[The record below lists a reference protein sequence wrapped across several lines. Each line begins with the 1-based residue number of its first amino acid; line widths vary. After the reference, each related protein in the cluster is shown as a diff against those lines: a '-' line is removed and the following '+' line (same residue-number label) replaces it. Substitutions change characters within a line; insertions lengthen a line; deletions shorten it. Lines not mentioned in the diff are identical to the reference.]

1 MDFIKGNDLVR
12 IDPSGID
19 ISGAGHIVIDSNSIT
34 GDISITGDVSMNGKV
49 SISDNF
55 DVTGDIKLTNN
66 GAIKFDDTQFMI
78 KTVNDS
84 ENDYLHITAPLC
96 IHADPGVPPE
106 LDRLGWNGDR
116 NLTYDADYIT
126 NTPVG
131 DAGGW
136 YLVRQTKNATGI
148 EDLDDNFHFGI
159 SAGEKDDNDAGAF
172 QVGHHYSRNVSI
184 YDYDEVLFYNHDNSI
199 WQIWDRSALETLL
212 SRYNGAYLE
221 NISGIKKSSRS
232 EVPHNIYG
240 HVRIADT
247 PDPQLFYV
255 VKNTADALENPGLAS
270 QRWLEW
276 HGHAFSDSFYVR
288 RSDGQP
294 VRLKNKVKVDVSGN
308 LNVGGTINCSR
319 ISGGGV
325 LVVEGDDI
333 IGNPWPPHESLI
345 IDSKP
350 VLKLQRKSE
359 LMNGDGTNIFNNSAF
374 SINLERYSNAGTTYP
389 YTKAH
394 FNLTTNGS
402 STSYTDNTVITLVDT
417 GKVGIGTTSPSYA
430 LDVNG
435 DIGASGSIHAPNYM
449 NPSDRRIKTEITNVD
464 DDRALQQVN
473 ALESKEYHYISKRQK
488 IKTVGFIAQEVKEV
502 IPNAVLLCKDFIPDE
517 MRTIAEPQWEGNV
530 LTIPDLDMS
539 GAFTGKAKFYVSN
552 EPSGNDEVCKEV
564 LIKEVHMN
572 ESTPLFP
579 KTKFVA
585 EFEKQ
590 WDNVFFY
597 GKEVTDFHTIDKNKI
612 FALHHSAIQ
621 ELSRRNTFLREEVS
635 IKTNK
640 ITSIEVR
647 LEALETALL
656 AMQTLVEALH

>member
-1 MDFIKGNDLVR
+1 
-12 IDPSGID
+12 
-19 ISGAGHIVIDSNSIT
+19 
-34 GDISITGDVSMNGKV
+34 
-49 SISDNF
+49 
-55 DVTGDIKLTNN
+55 
-66 GAIKFDDTQFMI
+66 
-78 KTVNDS
+78 
-84 ENDYLHITAPLC
+84 
-96 IHADPGVPPE
+96 
-106 LDRLGWNGDR
+106 
-116 NLTYDADYIT
+116 
-126 NTPVG
+126 
-131 DAGGW
+131 
-136 YLVRQTKNATGI
+136 
-148 EDLDDNFHFGI
+148 
-159 SAGEKDDNDAGAF
+159 
-172 QVGHHYSRNVSI
+172 
-184 YDYDEVLFYNHDNSI
+184 
-199 WQIWDRSALETLL
+199 
-212 SRYNGAYLE
+212 
-221 NISGIKKSSRS
+221 
-232 EVPHNIYG
+232 
-240 HVRIADT
+240 
-247 PDPQLFYV
+247 
-255 VKNTADALENPGLAS
+255 
-270 QRWLEW
+270 
-276 HGHAFSDSFYVR
+276 
-288 RSDGQP
+288 
-294 VRLKNKVKVDVSGN
+294 
-308 LNVGGTINCSR
+308 
-319 ISGGGV
+319 
-325 LVVEGDDI
+325 
-333 IGNPWPPHESLI
+333 
-345 IDSKP
+345 
-350 VLKLQRKSE
+350 
-359 LMNGDGTNIFNNSAF
+359 
-374 SINLERYSNAGTTYP
+374 
-389 YTKAH
+389 
-394 FNLTTNGS
+394 
-402 STSYTDNTVITLVDT
+402 
-417 GKVGIGTTSPSYA
+417 
-430 LDVNG
+430 
-435 DIGASGSIHAPNYM
+435 M